1 MSKIASL
8 FGTRR
13 RRLLAV
19 AAVVLVAAATWYVGR
34 SDADE
39 GTSTTTTA
47 EVTSSTVE
55 DTVTGSGTLESA
67 KSSTL
72 SFSSSGTVTKV
83 YVEAGDTVAK
93 GARLAKIDTTS
104 LAASLASAEAQ
115 LDAAETTAAADGD
128 ESSAQQAANTA
139 AVASAEAD
147 VADAQEALDGATL
160 TAPFAGMVASV
171 GYEQGDTAGSS
182 SSGGSATGGSGAT
195 GTTTSTDATGITVI
209 SPKKFTVTA
218 DVSAEDVERITKGLQ
233 AKITPSGATEAVFG
247 TVQEVGRVA
256 ETSTDGTATFPV
268 TIALT
273 GAQEGLYAGTSADV
287 SVIIESRADVLT
299 VPTAALTTEDD
310 QAYVTKVLD
319 GSTEKTKVEIGDTFG
334 MTTEITSGLTE
345 GDEVQYTVTARM
357 PGGSG
362 RESGEQGGFPGGG
375 EMPDFSGG
383 GMPPGGMPGGGS

>member
-115 LDAAETTAAADGD
+115 LDAAETTAADDGD

-147 VADAQEALDGATL
+147 VADAEEALDGATL

-171 GYEQGDTAGSS
+171 GYEQGDSAGSS

-195 GTTTSTDATGITVI
+195 TSTETTGITVI

-218 DVSAEDVERITKGLQ
+218 DVSADDVERITKGMQ
-233 AKITPSGATEAVFG
+233 AEVTPSGATEAVFG

-273 GAQEGLYAGTSADV
+273 GTQEGLYAGTSADV
-287 SVIIESRADVLT
+287 SVIVESRADVLT

-310 QAYVTKVLD
+310 QAYVTKVVD
-319 GSTEKTKVEIGDTFG
+319 GTTEKTKVEIGDTFG